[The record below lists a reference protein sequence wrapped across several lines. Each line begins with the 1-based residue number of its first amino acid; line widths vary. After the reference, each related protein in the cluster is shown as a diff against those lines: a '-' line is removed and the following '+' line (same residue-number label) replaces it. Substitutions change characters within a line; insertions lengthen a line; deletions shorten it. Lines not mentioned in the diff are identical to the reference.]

1 MLFWCTNERG
11 KAGKS
16 IEDLRANYSAAI
28 ASGNREQFV
37 SAKVALVEATTGRS
51 LTADEI
57 AYI

>member
-1 MLFWCTNERG
+1 M
-11 KAGKS
+11 AGKS

-28 ASGNREQFV
+28 ASGNHEAFV
-37 SAKVALVEATTGRS
+37 SAKVALVEAITGRA